1 MCGGVC
7 VCMHACACAYLCL
20 YVCMCVR
27 HNGQIVMQ
35 NVVLIAGPQVYV
47 VICGGCVYCYSSE
60 VSKKPAS
67 AFSLYGYDR

>member
-1 MCGGVC
+1 M
-7 VCMHACACAYLCL
+7 
-20 YVCMCVR
+20 R